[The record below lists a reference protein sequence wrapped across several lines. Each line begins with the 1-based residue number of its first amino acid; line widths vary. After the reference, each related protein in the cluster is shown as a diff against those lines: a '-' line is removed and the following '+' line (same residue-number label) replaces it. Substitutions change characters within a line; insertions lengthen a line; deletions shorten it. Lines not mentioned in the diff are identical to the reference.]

1 MIAIIAAYADHR
13 VIGYQGRIPWHIS
26 EEFRHFREITAGG
39 TVIMGRKTYESI
51 GHPLPGR
58 ENIIVSRSLSEALMG
73 EGSAKALVAAES
85 MRKSLDTSAKTPVA
99 AAPAE
104 TDIRFARNLPEAL
117 DLATRNRIFIIGGES
132 LYREGLAYADTL
144 YLTEI
149 DGSFPG
155 DKHFPELPEGEF
167 QLISSEE
174 HEVNK
179 AEKVERAEQVERVKQ
194 AEKAEGE
201 LTFRFLEYRR
211 LEASDKSSETGGSK
225 RDG

>member
-1 MIAIIAAYADHR
+1 MIAIIAAYAENR

-26 EEFRHFREITAGG
+26 EDFRHFREITAGG

-51 GHPLPGR
+51 GHPLQGR
-58 ENIIVSRSLSEALMG
+58 ENIIGSRSLSEALMG

-85 MRKSLDTSAKTPVA
+85 MGKSLDTSVKTPVA

-174 HEVNK
+174 HKVNK

>member
-26 EEFRHFREITAGG
+26 EDFWHFREITAGG

-99 AAPAE
+99 VAPAE

-155 DKHFPELPEGEF
+155 DKYFPELPEGEF
-167 QLISSEE
+167 RLISSEE
-174 HEVNK
+174 HKVNK

-194 AEKAEGE
+194 AENAEGE

-211 LEASDKSSETGGSK
+211 
-225 RDG
+225 

>member
-1 MIAIIAAYADHR
+1 MIAIITAYADHR

-26 EEFRHFREITAGG
+26 EDFRHFREITAGG

-73 EGSAKALVAAES
+73 EGSAKALVAASLGES
-85 MRKSLDTSAKTPVA
+85 VDASVRTSAKIPVA

-174 HEVNK
+174 HKVNK
-179 AEKVERAEQVERVKQ
+179 AEKVERAEQ

-211 LEASDKSSETGGSK
+211 LEASDKSSET
-225 RDG
+225 

>member
-1 MIAIIAAYADHR
+1 MIAIIAAYADNR

-26 EEFRHFREITAGG
+26 EDFRHFREITAGG

-58 ENIIVSRSLSEALMG
+58 ENIVVS
-73 EGSAKALVAAES
+73 GS
-85 MRKSLDTSAKTPVA
+85 M
-99 AAPAE
+99 APAE
-104 TDIRFARNLPEAL
+104 TSLRLARNLTEAL
-117 DLATRNRIFIIGGES
+117 ELATRKRIFIIGGES
-132 LYREGLAYADTL
+132 LYREGLAYTDTL

-167 QLISSEE
+167 RLISSEE
-174 HEVNK
+174 HKVNK
-179 AEKVERAEQVERVKQ
+179 AEKVERAVPAEKVVKAEHAEGAERAKRAEQVEKVKQAKQ

-211 LEASDKSSETGGSK
+211 VEASE
-225 RDG
+225 

>member
-1 MIAIIAAYADHR
+1 GVRRRMGDRMIAIIAAYADHR

-26 EEFRHFREITAGG
+26 EDFRHFREITAGG

-167 QLISSEE
+167 QLISSEQ
-174 HEVNK
+174 HKVNK

-211 LEASDKSSETGGSK
+211 
-225 RDG
+225 

>member
-1 MIAIIAAYADHR
+1 MIAIIAAYADNR
-13 VIGYQGRIPWHIS
+13 VIGYQGRIPWYIS
-26 EEFRHFREITAGG
+26 EDFRHFREITAGG

-58 ENIIVSRSLSEALMG
+58 ENIVVSRSMREALVR
-73 EGSAKALVAAES
+73 EDSAKALVAAES
-85 MRKSLDTSAKTPVA
+85 MGESADTSAKTSA
-99 AAPAE
+99 AVVPAE
-104 TDIRFARNLPEAL
+104 RSISLARNLSEAL
-117 DLATRNRIFIIGGES
+117 DLATRKRIFIIGGES

-149 DGSFPG
+149 EGSFPG

-167 QLISSEE
+167 RLISVEE
-174 HEVNK
+174 HKVKK
-179 AEKVERAEQVERVKQ
+179 AEKVEKAEGTERAEREAKAKGAAQAKQAER

-211 LEASDKSSETGGSK
+211 
-225 RDG
+225 

>member
-26 EEFRHFREITAGG
+26 EDFRHFREITAGG